1 MSQED
6 AVNPRKTPK
15 ITVVHDLLDLTA
27 ISYPTKSTVL
37 RLTGTKCMIADAV
50 RVVLICEAHYPYGAL
65 VSD

>member
-27 ISYPTKSTVL
+27 IFVSYEEYSS
-37 RLTGTKCMIADAV
+37 AV
-50 RVVLICEAHYPYGAL
+50 NGDQMYDCWRCKGGANL
-65 VSD
+65 